1 MSDQGLPIPNYP
13 GWSQST
19 ITEVSEFVARGTAP
33 VYVES
38 SDVLAIGQRCVTD
51 RGFDPSFARP
61 HDQRRMRGVLAPRS
75 GDVFVNSTGTGT
87 IGRSCV
93 YDSSGRFIV
102 DGHITVVRPRQD
114 SADGRWIEALI
125 RSPWGQSFLEGQCYS
140 GSTSQV
146 ELSSG
151 RFSRTLIPL
160 PSIQEQHRIADILG
174 TAADAIRSTELLI
187 AKLEQAKQG
196 LLHDLVTR
204 GIDRSGH
211 LRDPERQADL
221 FVHTPLG
228 LLPKVWDVADIG
240 TVANVFNGSTPSRLR
255 RDFWDAGKVPW
266 LASGK
271 VNDYEVSTPSEL
283 VTGRA
288 VRECALRV
296 LPVGAVV
303 VGMIGEGKTRGMAA
317 RLCISATINQNLAG
331 IVPGKRISG
340 KFLHLFLS
348 YSYEALRRGGRG
360 SNQDALN
367 TQLVSSFQVA
377 VPEIQE
383 QRTIERLFS
392 SFEDRVNDERREL
405 EKFRSLKQGLMDDLL
420 TGRARVGVSA

>member
-1 MSDQGLPIPNYP
+1 MPCLNTSILEHVPIRLPQL
-13 GWSQST
+13 SEQR
-19 ITEVSEFVARGTAP
+19 ITAEILDTAD
-33 VYVES
+33 E
-38 SDVLAIGQRCVTD
+38 
-51 RGFDPSFARP
+51 
-61 HDQRRMRGVLAPRS
+61 
-75 GDVFVNSTGTGT
+75 
-87 IGRSCV
+87 
-93 YDSSGRFIV
+93 
-102 DGHITVVRPRQD
+102 
-114 SADGRWIEALI
+114 
-125 RSPWGQSFLEGQCYS
+125 
-140 GSTSQV
+140 
-146 ELSSG
+146 
-151 RFSRTLIPL
+151 
-160 PSIQEQHRIADILG
+160 
-174 TAADAIRSTELLI
+174 AIRFTERLI
-187 AKLEQAKQG
+187 AKLEQARQG
-196 LLHDLVTR
+196 LLRDLLTR
-204 GIDRSGH
+204 GINRSGH

-228 LLPKVWDVADIG
+228 LLPKVWEVADIG

-255 RDFWDAGKVPW
+255 RDFWDGGKVPW

-283 VTGRA
+283 VTDRA
-288 VRECALRV
+288 VRECTLRV

-420 TGRARVGVSA
+420 TGRVRVGASA